1 MRLRKLGMWRF
12 AAQAGICILVSGP
25 PVGAQEAES
34 PGTGVVDIGT
44 LSVVGSRLPG
54 RSAQDSPVPVDVI
67 QGDDLQTYGIRDMD
81 SLL

>member
-34 PGTGVVDIGT
+34 SGMGIVDIGT
-44 LSVVGSRLPG
+44 RSVVGSRLPG
-54 RSAQDSPVPVDVI
+54 RSA
-67 QGDDLQTYGIRDMD
+67 
-81 SLL
+81 